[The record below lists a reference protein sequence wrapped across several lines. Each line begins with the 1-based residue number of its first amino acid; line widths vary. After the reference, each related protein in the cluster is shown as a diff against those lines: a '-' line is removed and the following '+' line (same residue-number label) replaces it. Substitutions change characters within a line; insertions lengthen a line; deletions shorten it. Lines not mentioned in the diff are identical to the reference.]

1 MSKLE
6 FYCNRP
12 TVVALINF
20 GFELSSS
27 NTAQSDPGAAKASN
41 VEASMNK
48 EKAEE
53 HGKKLV
59 KGFLGHGKGRVV
71 FYLNMNVDSVTIF
84 LNNED
89 GSQLA
94 MFAQE
99 HFLLDI
105 KVCLSFNPPFHS
117 LVT

>member
-12 TVVALINF
+12 TLVALINF
-20 GFELSSS
+20 GFDLSSS
-27 NTAQSDPGAAKASN
+27 STPSDARVTKVSD
-41 VEASMNK
+41 VEAAMNK
-48 EKAEE
+48 DKTEE

-71 FYLNMNVDSVTIF
+71 FYLNMNVDSVAIF

-94 MFAQE
+94 MFAE
-99 HFLLDI
+99 ESFVLNI
-105 KVCLSFNPPFHS
+105 KV
-117 LVT
+117 